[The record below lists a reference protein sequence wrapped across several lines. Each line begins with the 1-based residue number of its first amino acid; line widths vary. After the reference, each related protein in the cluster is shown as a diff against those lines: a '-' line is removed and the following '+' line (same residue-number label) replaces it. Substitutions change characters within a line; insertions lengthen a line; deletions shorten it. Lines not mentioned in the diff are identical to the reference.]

1 MPCIFHLLYKTPKTQ
16 QHPKNY
22 FPRDRTL
29 VVTVG
34 PSFFPNGCAKA
45 PVLEIPL
52 PRIPAPREPRFQ
64 QPLGHPDLELTDG
77 CWMGCHGDVRGLI
90 VNHIGDCILT
100 MVIHHLLN
108 GMIFQVGIE
117 KVSNPW
123 DPASPNLGMVNH
135 GTYINTLRFVSVI
148 VHPQTIIL

>member
-1 MPCIFHLLYKTPKTQ
+1 M
-16 QHPKNY
+16 
-22 FPRDRTL
+22 
-29 VVTVG
+29 VTVG

-64 QPLGHPDLELTDG
+64 QPLGHPDLELTDVG
-77 CWMGCHGDVRGLI
+77 WDVMGMSGAL
-90 VNHIGDCILT
+90 VNHIFFGDCILT
-100 MVIHHLLN
+100 MVILHLN

-123 DPASPNLGMVNH
+123 DPASPNLGMVSWNLYKYLAFCFGDCTPPNH
-135 GTYINTLRFVSVI
+135 HPLTYGDWIPRVI
-148 VHPQTIIL
+148 GRPFFWGGMMVG